1 MTTELDKNA
10 GFVIGTAG
18 HIDHGKSSLVLAL
31 SGKDPD
37 RLAEE
42 KERGITITLGF
53 AELDLGEGIHAS
65 VVDVPGHD
73 RFVREMI
80 SGATGIDI
88 ALLCIAADDG
98 IMPQTKEHLA
108 VLELLGVPSL
118 VVALTKCDKVEDEWA
133 DEISKDVEKFLAST
147 IYKGSKIVKVSSK
160 EMSGLDELRGALRE
174 LTNNSTRRIYG
185 EIVRQPVDRSFTIK
199 GSGTVVTGTLWSGSI
214 RTDDTL
220 EILPSKKRARVRSI
234 QEHDLPQE
242 IAYAGNRVAL
252 NLNGVSTDEVRPGCM
267 LATPGAIE
275 PSDVFNVELTYIS
288 TPEEKKPLK
297 SGTEVHLSHGT
308 KEICAR
314 VFLFNGQKK
323 TEPGSRV
330 FAQIRADEKLPVSW
344 CDRFIIRSYSPVTV
358 IGGGTI
364 LQSHPRRNT
373 NIKDGEMKLL
383 EALRSYDEVEISRT
397 AFELQQYPVTP
408 KELAKYCGLS
418 EQSCHTAIIKLIST
432 GKATCMGE
440 DPCVCAAKPVINR
453 CQNVLES
460 ALRRFHLK
468 NPNATGI
475 SKDSLKEQAFGRMDD
490 AVFNALLATL
500 VDRGDIVI
508 AGGQISHTT
517 AGMGAKNALAEARA
531 QVSIVLQKNYQNPP
545 FIKEIAG
552 KAKIDTKLCQKA
564 LNAMEADGEI
574 VRVGKDFYFH
584 KDAIEKLKIIVVN
597 AIKQGSSSVA
607 DLKAAMNTSRKF
619 AVPLLEY
626 FDEQNI
632 TKREGD
638 GRVLVEK

>member
-1 MTTELDKNA
+1 MATELDKKA

-53 AELDLGEGIHAS
+53 AELDLGEGVHAS
-65 VVDVPGHD
+65 VVDVPGHE

-98 IMPQTKEHLA
+98 VMPQTKEHLA
-108 VLELLGVPSL
+108 VLELLGIPSL
-118 VVALTKCDKVEDEWA
+118 VVALTKCDMVDDEWA
-133 DEISKDVEKFLAST
+133 DAMVTDVQKFLEPSVYSGAEV
-147 IYKGSKIVKVSSK
+147 VKVSSK
-160 EMSGLDELRGALRE
+160 EMKGLDELRSALRK
-174 LTNNSTRRIYG
+174 LTTNTTRHIYG
-185 EIVRQPVDRSFTIK
+185 EIARQPVDRSFTIK
-199 GSGTVVTGTLWSGSI
+199 GAGTVITGTLWSGSI
-214 RTDDTL
+214 RVDDTL

-234 QEHDLPQE
+234 QEHDISQK

-252 NLNGVSTDEVRPGCM
+252 NLNGVSTDEVKPGCM

-275 PSDVFNVELTYIS
+275 PSDVFNVELAYIS
-288 TPEEKKPLK
+288 TPEDKKPLK
-297 SGTEVHLSHGT
+297 TGTEVHLSHGT
-308 KEICAR
+308 KEICGR
-314 VFLFNGQKK
+314 VLLFNGKK
-323 TEPGSRV
+323 TIEPGTRA
-330 FAQIRADEKLPVSW
+330 FAQIRLDEKLPVSW
-344 CDRFIIRSYSPVTV
+344 RDRFIIRSYSPVTV
-358 IGGGTI
+358 IGGGTV

-373 NIKDGEMKLL
+373 NIKDGEMELL
-383 EALRSYDEVEISRT
+383 KALRSSDEVEISRT
-397 AFELQQYPVTP
+397 AFELQQYPITP
-408 KELAKYCGLS
+408 SELAKYCGLS
-418 EQSCHTAIIKLIST
+418 EQACHTAIIKLIST

-453 CQNVLES
+453 CQNILES
-460 ALRRFHLK
+460 ALKRFHTK

-475 SKDSLKEQAFGRMDD
+475 SKDSLKEQAFGRMDN
-490 AVFNALLATL
+490 AVFNALLASL
-500 VDRGDIVI
+500 VERGDIVV
-508 AGGQISHTT
+508 AGGEISHTT
-517 AGMGAKNALAEARA
+517 AGMGAKNVLAKAREK
-531 QVSIVLQKNYQNPP
+531 VSIVLQKSYQNPP
-545 FIKEIAG
+545 FIKDIAA
-552 KAKIDTKLCQKA
+552 KAKLDTKVCQKA
-564 LNAMEADGEI
+564 LTAMEADGEI
-574 VRVGKDFYFH
+574 IRIGKDFYFH

-597 AIKQGSSSVA
+597 AIKQGNTSVA
-607 DLKAAMNTSRKF
+607 DLKSAMNTSRKF

-626 FDEQNI
+626 FDSQNI